1 MQSIDEAILICE
13 SATISTHLPL
23 RLTLSTTDTA
33 MRHKD
38 VSRINEMYQLI
49 IKKLEAALLLNPTNF
64 STLYLLFVTA
74 RNGEIF
80 IREGK
85 YDLPLE
91 FYRLRLFD
99 YLFKLLDHPTV
110 SGPYEVIRIESY
122 HELARVFYEYHNYA
136 ASLMYAKL
144 AYERCLRSSH
154 QTDLLA
160 YKSAYLKS
168 KASFVGLP
176 PLRFAVG
183 DEVEFL
189 HGRETGSEWRLGK
202 VAELYY
208 RERNFA
214 VYFSAPYRLQ
224 LLNDSDSA
232 DPPVYA
238 WVKAD
243 IDRYIRKVG
252 VKSIEDTRYQA
263 KLEIKVAELARVYCE
278 KEVMQAAHRTLAQDH
293 EFVDLLQSV
302 WQIRL
307 TESVIN
313 INHMFVLYRQ
323 PLVRIDSGYHVHS
336 TEEVIAEIRAYFDP
350 TRISDDA
357 ALTAVTQDSS
367 NVQVRVEIL
376 GMMRGIPA
384 SLDCEP
390 ADFEIQWFL
399 LRSIGYYVELFS
411 LKDSSAPCMSQYNDF
426 IVPLEISN
434 AISNAFSTHDL
445 CALTLTD
452 SYWGTRT
459 DFLLSTWVFVLM
471 CLENPDAGTACECP
485 FVYFFVKY
493 CLDYN
498 WGVPKLALALY
509 DRMNMQLS
517 REFIRCANPS
527 CDHNKL
533 DKSAGQVK
541 FKQCGRC
548 RAVIYCSRNCQTAH
562 YPEHKRL
569 CGEQSTG
576 QEGS

>member
-38 VSRINEMYQLI
+38 ASRINEMYRLI

-350 TRISDDA
+350 TRISDA
-357 ALTAVTQDSS
+357 APSVVKDEATYSQQIRHIIFSVLRFTPTTGKIDISEDMN
-367 NVQVRVEIL
+367 NVQ
-376 GMMRGIPA
+376 G
-384 SLDCEP
+384 
-390 ADFEIQWFL
+390 L
-399 LRSIGYYVELFS
+399 LLNSIMG
-411 LKDSSAPCMSQYNDF
+411 C
-426 IVPLEISN
+426 
-434 AISNAFSTHDL
+434 
-445 CALTLTD
+445 
-452 SYWGTRT
+452 
-459 DFLLSTWVFVLM
+459 
-471 CLENPDAGTACECP
+471 
-485 FVYFFVKY
+485 
-493 CLDYN
+493 
-498 WGVPKLALALY
+498 
-509 DRMNMQLS
+509 MQLKMS
-517 REFIRCANPS
+517 HLNP
-527 CDHNKL
+527 
-533 DKSAGQVK
+533 
-541 FKQCGRC
+541 F
-548 RAVIYCSRNCQTAH
+548 
-562 YPEHKRL
+562 
-569 CGEQSTG
+569 
-576 QEGS
+576 GSLFRDA